1 MFPTNIIGLIILGIE
16 FITGIIAN
24 GLMIVVNC
32 SEWIRSRKLTC
43 CDMILTSLGISRF
56 FLQWTIFINNI
67 FFFALS
73 PVTNGQC
80 DIWRNFY
87 IFWMYLNTLSLWF
100 ATWLSVFYCVKIAN
114 FSQPLF
120 LWLKRRISG
129 LVPQLLMGSLL
140 VSLVTCLPSVN
151 VIERKFIN
159 NSTNNLSGNTRVDCR
174 HNMNSSPD
182 LVILY
187 MLGYSFP
194 FFIFVV
200 PAVLLITSLWRH
212 TKRMGKNTNISR
224 DTITEAHVSV
234 IKGLIAFIFFY
245 ISYFVALVL
254 FLLQIFDH
262 SSLSFMWFCI
272 VVMAAYP
279 SWHSVILILGNPK
292 MKKAAMRALNHAK
305 CRLRDEAS

>member
-1 MFPTNIIGLIILGIE
+1 MLPVIIICLIILGIE

-24 GLMIVVNC
+24 GLMIIVNC

-67 FFFALS
+67 LFALS
-73 PVTNGQC
+73 PVTNGLC
-80 DIWRNFY
+80 DIRRNLY
-87 IFWMYLNTLSLWF
+87 IVWMYLNILSLWF

-129 LVPQLLMGSLL
+129 LVPLLLMGSLL
-140 VSLVTCLPSVN
+140 LSLVTCLPLVN
-151 VIERKFIN
+151 FIERKYIN
-159 NSTNNLSGNTRVDCR
+159 NSTNNLSGVDCR

-245 ISYFVALVL
+245 ISYFVAIVL
-254 FLLQIFDH
+254 FLLKIFAH
-262 SSLSFMWFCI
+262 SSRSFMWFCI

-305 CRLRDEAS
+305 CRLWDEAS